1 MWYGK
6 IAQELNPEE
15 RKFRMKIE
23 TKEMGRHLVVKLL
36 EERMGADRAIS
47 FKETMCKLIDQGHKT
62 FVLDL
67 TEVKFIDSTGLGS
80 ILSVL
85 KRVGKGGEIL
95 ITGTTETVASMFK
108 LTRMDRVF
116 PMYQTVDEALSARV

>member
-1 MWYGK
+1 
-6 IAQELNPEE
+6 
-15 RKFRMKIE
+15 MKIE
-23 TKEMGRHLVVKLL
+23 TKKAGRYLVVKLL
-36 EERMGADRAIS
+36 EERMGADRAVS
-47 FKETMCKLIDQGHKT
+47 FKEAMCKLIDLGHAA

-67 TEVKFIDSTGLGS
+67 SDVKFIDSTGLGA

-95 ITGTTETVASMFK
+95 VTGTSETVGSMFK

-116 PMYQTVDEALSARV
+116 PMYPTVDEALAAKV

>member
-1 MWYGK
+1 
-6 IAQELNPEE
+6 
-15 RKFRMKIE
+15 MKIE
-23 TKEMGRHLVVKLL
+23 TRTSGRYLVVKLL
-36 EERMGADRAIS
+36 EERMGADRAVS
-47 FKETMCKLIDQGHKT
+47 FKETMCKLIEQGNAT

-67 TEVKFIDSTGLGS
+67 SDVKFIDSTGLGA

-95 ITGTTETVASMFK
+95 VTGTSETVGSMFK

-116 PMYQTVDEALSARV
+116 PMYPTVDEALSAKV

>member
-1 MWYGK
+1 V
-6 IAQELNPEE
+6 
-15 RKFRMKIE
+15 KIE
-23 TKEMGRHLVVKLL
+23 TKKAGRYLVVKLL
-36 EERMGADRAIS
+36 EERMGADRAVS
-47 FKETMCKLIDQGHKT
+47 FKEAMCKLIDQGNAA

-67 TEVKFIDSTGLGS
+67 SQVKFIDSTGLGA

-95 ITGTTETVASMFK
+95 VTGTSETVGSMFK

-116 PMYQTVDEALSARV
+116 PMYPTVDEALSAKV